1 MGTKIILSRCGIF
14 GELLSDSEKSLRGVN
29 LLVTTI
35 GHDSPATV
43 LCHNSNFLKPYHDD
57 PETTT
62 EALIDLADAIGS
74 DNAGPVLC
82 KSVNFLKPYHDDP
95 DTTMKA
101 LRELLQYYGNDQKK
115 CRIALTGATG
125 RHIPFMEQYYQQ
137 INSGSDKA
145 FDFESMQKA
154 VIFPKGLVSS
164 GRNSGPNSAS
174 KVNQITWA
182 PLIPSSRLQPCTSW

>member
-1 MGTKIILSRCGIF
+1 M
-14 GELLSDSEKSLRGVN
+14 
-29 LLVTTI
+29 
-35 GHDSPATV
+35 
-43 LCHNSNFLKPYHDD
+43 
-57 PETTT
+57 
-62 EALIDLADAIGS
+62 EAIIDLADAIGS

-82 KSVNFLKPYHDDP
+82 KSVNFLKKYHDDP

-137 INSGSDKA
+137 INSGSDKT
-145 FDFESMQKA
+145 FDFESMKKA
-154 VIFPKGLVSS
+154 DDLPKGL
-164 GRNSGPNSAS
+164 S
-174 KVNQITWA
+174 KNGKKFRAQLRFKGKPITWA